1 MRRGHAR
8 KGKHPRSLSEP
19 ISISSDSGECS
30 EDGKLAG
37 PSSRPEK
44 RKRVEAKGPKDWDQL
59 EKTLLDARKKKAE
72 IQTKAEIEM
81 AKVDAIIN
89 EAERVFK
96 K

>member
-1 MRRGHAR
+1 M
-8 KGKHPRSLSEP
+8 
-19 ISISSDSGECS
+19 
-30 EDGKLAG
+30 
-37 PSSRPEK
+37 
-44 RKRVEAKGPKDWDQL
+44 
-59 EKTLLDARKKKAE
+59 DARKKKAE